1 MAVPKSHGILSEL
14 HRLLGIYQR
23 EDFLAASTYPGLGRP
38 LREALICLASES
50 QDDSTRPSPPRRT
63 QVSKREPGPS
73 ASVDIARLTKDAL
86 VDLILRS
93 EHGDSFASLVRF
105 AGHYGLDLQGRP
117 KDGRERVAKRLA
129 SIIMSLPDSER
140 IQASSA
146 LLGKVSNQTQGWIDV
161 IKRNRT

>member
-1 MAVPKSHGILSEL
+1 
-14 HRLLGIYQR
+14 
-23 EDFLAASTYPGLGRP
+23 
-38 LREALICLASES
+38 
-50 QDDSTRPSPPRRT
+50 
-63 QVSKREPGPS
+63 
-73 ASVDIARLTKDAL
+73 VDIARLTKDAL